1 MARCRHRTRYPTCQ
15 EVKKQKTGRKDLG
28 SPRKRDK
35 TRARVQR
42 CRADPNKVKPNSVTE
57 LKNRVKP
64 KSVTELKKK
73 CETEQMTVT
82 GLKHV
87 ADFRSAAGQKRVK
100 YNPVPDH
107 AEQEREKTRERV
119 QRCRAD
125 GHEKSGLK
133 SVTELKKK
141 CAGKNRHRVEEGGP
155 KADTELK
162 KKREAKSMTK
172 QMTVT
177 GLPPGMGQSPRD
189 R

>member
-15 EVKKQKTGRKDLG
+15 EVEKQKTGRKDLG

-73 CETEQMTVT
+73 C
-82 GLKHV
+82 
-87 ADFRSAAGQKRVK
+87 
-100 YNPVPDH
+100 
-107 AEQEREKTRERV
+107 
-119 QRCRAD
+119 
-125 GHEKSGLK
+125 
-133 SVTELKKK
+133 
-141 CAGKNRHRVEEGGP
+141 AGKNRHRVEEGGP
-155 KADTELK
+155 KSVTELK